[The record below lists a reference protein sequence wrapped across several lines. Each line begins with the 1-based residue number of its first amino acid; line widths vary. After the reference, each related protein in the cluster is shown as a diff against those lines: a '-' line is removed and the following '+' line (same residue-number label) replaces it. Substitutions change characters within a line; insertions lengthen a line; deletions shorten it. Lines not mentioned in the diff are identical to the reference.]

1 MYNSYV
7 EIALCIFPMNIES
20 TLHTKILCNDNIN
33 SILEE
38 IVSLIGSNSN
48 RK

>member
-1 MYNSYV
+1 
-7 EIALCIFPMNIES
+7 MNIES
-20 TLHTKILCNDNIN
+20 SLHTKILCKDSAN

-38 IVSLIGSNSN
+38 IAKNHDFSLIGNNSN

>member
-1 MYNSYV
+1 
-7 EIALCIFPMNIES
+7 MNIES
-20 TLHTKILCNDNIN
+20 SLHKKIQYNDNAN

-38 IVSLIGSNSN
+38 IAKTSDFSLIGNNSN